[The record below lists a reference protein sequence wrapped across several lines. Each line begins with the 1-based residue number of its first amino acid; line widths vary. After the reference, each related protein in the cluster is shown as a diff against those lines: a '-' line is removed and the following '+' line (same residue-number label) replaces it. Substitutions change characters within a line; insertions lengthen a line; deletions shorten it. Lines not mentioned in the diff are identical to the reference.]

1 MSGNDVLSRMM
12 QASGL
17 KTGSSLAEALGVSPQ
32 AISNYRKRG
41 AIPSSLVLKFSEKF
55 EVSLDW
61 LVKGNGGPRVDPYRA
76 APDRHS
82 VCAEASPEEL
92 VCIGKMLTIFR
103 RENQVFA
110 IAVKSAIEVF
120 YAHIP

>member
-1 MSGNDVLSRMM
+1 MM

-41 AIPSSLVLKFSEKF
+41 AMPASLIIRFSEKF

-61 LVKGNGGPRVDPYRA
+61 LVKGKGFPCGGARTDPYRE
-76 APDRHS
+76 APDRS
-82 VCAEASPEEL
+82 ICATASPEEL
-92 VCIGKMLTIFR
+92 VCIGRMLALFR
-103 RENQVFA
+103 REDRLFA
-110 IAVKSAIEVF
+110 IAVKSAIDVF
-120 YAHIP
+120 YAHK